1 MKTVNTTPCPSCSF
15 SFSYLRLRSR
25 RYIAWKRIQL
35 VASISASWLRRFN
48 NIDWTTNSLYRIL
61 TVNAFLA
68 EQFPTAFT
76 SRRNATGHV
85 VDAVGVEKHLLDALS
100 EMLNFRKVL
109 TTREILKIKSTGARL
124 AQVYNKFLFVEVL
137 YIGFILAFAKKFI
150 FYLILASRTF
160 LFPYPCSMIPS
171 LLEERPTT

>member
-1 MKTVNTTPCPSCSF
+1 
-15 SFSYLRLRSR
+15 
-25 RYIAWKRIQL
+25 
-35 VASISASWLRRFN
+35 
-48 NIDWTTNSLYRIL
+48 
-61 TVNAFLA
+61 
-68 EQFPTAFT
+68 
-76 SRRNATGHV
+76 
-85 VDAVGVEKHLLDALS
+85 
-100 EMLNFRKVL
+100 MLNFRKVL